1 VRRGTAVLAAG
12 AAGAMAFALV
22 FPALVV
28 DDSPSYLR
36 PARAWAAGVGLQEN
50 GAPMQ
55 SRLPAYPLV
64 LGVLIRAGGDDP
76 RLFGLANA
84 SFLVAGMLLVAF
96 LLRKRGPDLV
106 GAVCGLAMVYP
117 PFLTS
122 TGMVLQESLIA
133 LCLALTMVLG
143 WRAMESRS
151 VPLSL
156 ATGAALGA
164 ASLAKVTA
172 LPLLV
177 PLGLLLASATSKDRL
192 RRLAA
197 LGAGTLIVVA
207 PWVVRNAVVLGHAEL
222 TNQNGGITTLG
233 GTVSN
238 EIADWY
244 RFPEYLAA
252 RDRWEAQGGGSASSL
267 DRELYRVAVQR
278 IEEDPGRWLSL
289 VAERVLRFMLPARH
303 WFLQTGRSVSA
314 SLGPWYLA
322 ALGVQAALFG
332 SALLVVA
339 RTWRR
344 RGPWTHLLPP
354 LIVFHHMAVYSLSY
368 ASPRYN
374 VTVAPALVACLIL
387 AVTDERAGPG
397 KAGA

>member
-1 VRRGTAVLAAG
+1 VLAAG
-12 AAGAMAFALV
+12 AAGALAFALV
-22 FPALVV
+22 FPAVVV
-28 DDSPSYLR
+28 DDSQSYLQ
-36 PARAWAAGVGLQEN
+36 PARAWAAGAGLQEN
-50 GAPMQ
+50 GAPLQ

-64 LGVLIRAGGDDP
+64 LGALIRAGGDGP
-76 RLFGLANA
+76 RLFGLANV
-84 SFLVAGMLLVAF
+84 SFLVGGMLLVAF
-96 LLRKRGPDLV
+96 LLRERGPDLV

-122 TGMVLQESLIA
+122 AGMVLQESLIG
-133 LCLALTMVLG
+133 LLLALALALG
-143 WRAMESRS
+143 WRAMESGS
-151 VPLSL
+151 LALAL

-164 ASLAKVTA
+164 AGLAKVTA

-177 PLGLLLASATSKDRL
+177 PVGLLLAVNERKDRV

-222 TNQNGGITTLG
+222 TNNNGGITTLG

-252 RDRWEAQGGGSASSL
+252 RDRWQAAGGGSASAL

-278 IEEDPGRWLSL
+278 IEEDPARWLSL

-303 WFLQTGRSVSA
+303 WFFQTGRSVPA
-314 SLGPWYLA
+314 TLGPWYLA
-322 ALGVQAALFG
+322 AIVVQAALFG

-354 LIVFHHMAVYSLSY
+354 LVVFHHMTLYALSY

-374 VTVAPALVACLIL
+374 VTVAPALVAGLIL
-387 AVTDERAGPG
+387 AATDEPDPPRAG
-397 KAGA
+397 A

>member
-1 VRRGTAVLAAG
+1 VLAAG
-12 AAGAMAFALV
+12 VGGALAFALV

-28 DDSPSYLR
+28 DDSPSYLG
-36 PARAWAAGVGLQEN
+36 PARAWAAGEGLREN
-50 GAPMQ
+50 GAPLQ

-64 LGVLIRAGGDDP
+64 LGALIRAGGDDP
-76 RLFGLANA
+76 RIFGLANV
-84 SFLVAGMLLVAF
+84 SFLVGGILLVAF
-96 LLRKRGPDLV
+96 LLRERGPDLV

-133 LCLALTMVLG
+133 LLLALVLALG
-143 WRAMESRS
+143 WRAMESGS
-151 VPLSL
+151 PALAL

-164 ASLAKVTA
+164 AGLAKVTA
-172 LPLLV
+172 LPLVV
-177 PLGLLLASATSKDRL
+177 PIGLLLAVNERKDRV

-207 PWVVRNAVVLGHAEL
+207 PWVVRNAVVFGHAEL
-222 TNQNGGITTLG
+222 TNNNGGITTLG

-252 RDRWEAQGGGSASSL
+252 RDRWQAEGGGSASSL

-278 IEEDPGRWLSL
+278 IEADPARWLSL
-289 VAERVLRFMLPARH
+289 AAERLLRFMLPARH
-303 WFLQTGRSVSA
+303 WFFQTGRSVPA

-322 ALGVQAALFG
+322 ALGIQAALFA
-332 SALLVVA
+332 SALLVLA

-354 LIVFHHMAVYSLSY
+354 LVVFHHMAVYALSY

-387 AVTDERAGPG
+387 AATDEREPPRT
-397 KAGA
+397 GA

>member
-1 VRRGTAVLAAG
+1 
-12 AAGAMAFALV
+12 MAFALG
-22 FPALVV
+22 FPALGV

-36 PARAWAAGVGLQEN
+36 PARAWAAGLGLQES
-50 GAPMQ
+50 GAPLQ

-64 LGVLIRAGGDDP
+64 LGARIRAGGDDP
-76 RLFGLANA
+76 RVFGLANV
-84 SFLVAGMLLVAF
+84 SFLAGGLGLVAF

-133 LCLALTMVLG
+133 LLLALTMELA
-143 WRAMESRS
+143 WRAMESGS
-151 VPLSL
+151 VALSL

-172 LPLLV
+172 LPLIV
-177 PLGLLLASATSKDRL
+177 PLAFLLASAASRDRV

-207 PWVVRNAVVLGHAEL
+207 PWVVRNALVLGHPEL
-222 TNQNGGITTLG
+222 TNQNGGIAMLG

-252 RDRWEAQGGGSASSL
+252 RERSQAEGGTPSSL
-267 DRELYRVAVQR
+267 DRELYRVAARR
-278 IEEDPGRWLSL
+278 IVADPRRWLSL
-289 VAERVLRFMLPARH
+289 AAERVLRFMLPARH
-303 WFLQTGRSVSA
+303 WFFQTGRSLPA
-314 SLGPWYLA
+314 TLGPWYLA
-322 ALGVQAALFG
+322 AIAVQAALFA

-344 RGPWTHLLPP
+344 RGPWPHLLPP
-354 LIVFHHMAVYSLSY
+354 LIVFHHLAVYALSY

-387 AVTDERAGPG
+387 AVTDERAVPG
-397 KAGA
+397 NPGG